1 MSRSLYLAILV
12 FLGLALSCRAVDNQI
27 SQPLRVAVFD
37 RPPYTFKND
46 DGIWSGVAIEL
57 WEQIARQLNI
67 PFSYVDVPLAQVS
80 QALQKGEVD
89 ITPSVALRQDA
100 VGLIDYTTPF
110 LVSSIAAQTTKQSLR
125 LKAAAFWQSLRGSG
139 IFLLM
144 AAMLAALI
152 TFSLVIMLLE
162 RKKNDG
168 HFSEVP
174 PEGHLLHSLWFS
186 ALTMMCLEYDVA
198 LRLSFVGRML
208 AYMWS
213 FAGILFLTVFTG
225 AAVSAF
231 SSAESNG
238 QVTQLEDLA
247 HFRTGVYT
255 GSATERELRN
265 IGVPVRG
272 YNSPEE
278 GLAALARGE
287 ITAFADDAIPI
298 NYIANNNY
306 PGQFTLSS
314 IPSHPMLYAMASH
327 RDLPCFPAINR
338 SVQEITLAPDWASR
352 IQRWTGPMNP

>member
-1 MSRSLYLAILV
+1 MSRSLYLTILV

-37 RPPYTFKND
+37 RPPYTFKNE

-100 VGLIDYTTPF
+100 VGLVDYTTPF

-162 RKKNDG
+162 RK
-168 HFSEVP
+168 
-174 PEGHLLHSLWFS
+174 
-186 ALTMMCLEYDVA
+186 
-198 LRLSFVGRML
+198 
-208 AYMWS
+208 
-213 FAGILFLTVFTG
+213 
-225 AAVSAF
+225 
-231 SSAESNG
+231 
-238 QVTQLEDLA
+238 
-247 HFRTGVYT
+247 RTT
-255 GSATERELRN
+255 ATF
-265 IGVPVRG
+265 PK
-272 YNSPEE
+272 
-278 GLAALARGE
+278 
-287 ITAFADDAIPI
+287 
-298 NYIANNNY
+298 
-306 PGQFTLSS
+306 
-314 IPSHPMLYAMASH
+314 SHPKGICCTRYGS
-327 RDLPCFPAINR
+327 PP
-338 SVQEITLAPDWASR
+338 
-352 IQRWTGPMNP
+352 